1 MLDEDKDGETAS
13 TCGSASDL
21 ENDKKQQVSVPGR
34 TYDGL
39 MEQASVPGCTRGLI
53 IKRQWID
60 KILAH
65 QKVAWI
71 IEYV

>member
-1 MLDEDKDGETAS
+1 MLDQDKDGETAS

-21 ENDKKQQVSVPGR
+21 ENDKEQQVSVPGR
-34 TYDGL
+34 TLDNDGL

-71 IEYV
+71 I

>member
-1 MLDEDKDGETAS
+1 MLDQDKDGETAS
-13 TCGSASDL
+13 TCGSDSEI

-39 MEQASVPGCTRGLI
+39 MEQAFVPGCTRGLI

-71 IEYV
+71 I